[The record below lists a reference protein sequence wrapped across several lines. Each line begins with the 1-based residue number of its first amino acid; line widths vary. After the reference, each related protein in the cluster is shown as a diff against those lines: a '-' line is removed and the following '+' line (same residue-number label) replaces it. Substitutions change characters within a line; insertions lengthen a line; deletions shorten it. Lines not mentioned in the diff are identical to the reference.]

1 MFSENGL
8 IKNLTMDSS
17 DDFEDDPFNYQ
28 SHHNYHIKI
37 IFEMESLA
45 MLAQVCPA
53 FKLPSTAVTRKVYW
67 HI

>member
-1 MFSENGL
+1 
-8 IKNLTMDSS
+8 MDSS